1 MLTLPAS
8 SNAVRLRTWRGL
20 KALGCG
26 ALRDGVYVLP
36 NSRRDAFE
44 RVAAEVREHGG
55 SAWIFEAAAHA
66 PTQQDELLALFD
78 RAQDYSAWHAQ
89 LQSLREALD
98 SRVETECRRRFRS
111 LTEALEAIEL
121 IDYFPDGARDQARAD
136 LEALRHGID
145 EKFAGGEPLSKAGAV
160 PTLRRENF
168 LGKRWATRARP
179 WVDRLACCWLIRR
192 FIDPQAQFVWLR
204 DVAKLPRGAVGFD
217 FDGARF
223 THVEGRVSFEVLS
236 ASFGLDADPRLS
248 RIGSIVHYLDVGGI
262 PLPEAAGLESILA
275 GLRDLQPDDDQLMLA
290 AGLVFEALYTA
301 ATGEKK

>member
-36 NSRRDAFE
+36 STRVDALE

-55 SAWIFEAAAHA
+55 SAWIFDAATHAAAQH
-66 PTQQDELLALFD
+66 DELLALFD
-78 RAQDYSAWHAQ
+78 RAQDYGAWHAQ

-98 SRVETECRRRFRS
+98 AQAETECRRRFRG
-111 LTEALEAIEL
+111 LADALSGIEL
-121 IDYFPDGARDQARAD
+121 VDYFPGQARDQARAD
-136 LEALRHGID
+136 LEALRRGID
-145 EKFAGGEPLSKAGAV
+145 EKFASGEPLGRAGAV
-160 PTLRRENF
+160 PALRREDF
-168 LGKRWATRARP
+168 QGKRWATRARP

-192 FIDPQAQFVWLR
+192 FIDPQAQFVWLG
-204 DVAKLPRGAVGFD
+204 DVAKLPRGAIGFD

-223 THVEGRVSFEVLS
+223 THVGGRVSFEVLS

-262 PLPEAAGLESILA
+262 PLQEAAGLESILA

-290 AGLVFEALYTA
+290 AGLVFEALYA
-301 ATGEKK
+301 AIGEKK